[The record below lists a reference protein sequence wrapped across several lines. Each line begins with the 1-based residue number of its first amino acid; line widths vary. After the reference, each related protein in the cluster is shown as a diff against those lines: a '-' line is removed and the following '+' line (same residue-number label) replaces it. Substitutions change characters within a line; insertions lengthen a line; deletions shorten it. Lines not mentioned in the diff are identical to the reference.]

1 VAQEAADLVVSA
13 RWVIPIEPADAVFER
28 HAVVVRSGRIVAI
41 LPAAEA
47 TRRFAPREQVA
58 LERHVLLPGLVNLH
72 THAAMTLFRG
82 LSDDLPLMTWLREHI
97 WPAEGRFVSEEFVHD
112 GTLLGA
118 AEMIRSGVTCFNDM
132 YFFPGATARAVAS
145 AGMRA
150 VIGII
155 VLAFRTAW
163 AGTAEEYLERGSAV
177 RSANGNALLRYSLA
191 PHAPYTVDDAAF
203 TRVRE
208 LSAEWD
214 VPVHLHVQ
222 ETRHEIADS
231 LEQHGVRPLA
241 RLERLGL
248 VNQRLVAV
256 HAVHLSEEE
265 IALLAAR
272 GAHVAHCPSANLKLA
287 SGIAPVERLLA
298 AGANVGVGTDGA
310 ASNNRLDILAELR
323 LAALLAKASSEDAS
337 AVPAHEALRLA
348 TIRPARALGMD
359 REIGS
364 LAPGKSA
371 DLTAI
376 EMTGPELEPCYDP
389 ASHVVYAA
397 GREHVTHV
405 WVAGRPLLA
414 ERRLL
419 TVDEDGLRAVAERW
433 QETIRE
439 K

>member
-1 VAQEAADLVVSA
+1 VTQEAADLMVSA
-13 RWVIPIEPADAVFER
+13 RWVIPIEPAGAVFER
-28 HAVVVRSGRIVAI
+28 HAVIVRGGRIVAI

-47 TRRFAPREQVA
+47 GRRFAAREQVT
-58 LERHVLLPGLVNLH
+58 LDRHVLLPGLINLH

-82 LSDDLPLMTWLREHI
+82 LSDDLPLMVWLREHI

-112 GTLLGA
+112 GTLLAA

-132 YFFPGATARAVAS
+132 YFFPGATARAVER

-150 VIGII
+150 MIGII
-155 VLAFRTAW
+155 VLAFPTAW
-163 AGTAEEYLERGSAV
+163 AGTPEEYFERGAAV
-177 RSANGNALLRYSLA
+177 RGGNGSALLRYSLA

-203 TRVRE
+203 ARVRD

-214 VPVHLHVQ
+214 VPVHVHVQ

-231 LEQHGVRPLA
+231 VAQHGVRPLA

-248 VNQRLVAV
+248 VNPRLLAV
-256 HAVHLSEEE
+256 HAVHLADEE
-265 IALLAAR
+265 IALLAER

-287 SGIAPVERLLA
+287 SGIAPVGRLLA

-310 ASNNRLDILAELR
+310 ASNNRLDVLAELR

-348 TIRPARALGMD
+348 TIRPARALGLD

-364 LAPGKSA
+364 LTPGKSA

-376 EMTGPELEPCYDP
+376 EMTGPELEPCYDA

-405 WVAGRPLLA
+405 WVAGTPLLA
-414 ERRLL
+414 NRRML
-419 TVDEDGLRAVAERW
+419 TVDEDELRMVAERW
-433 QETIRE
+433 QERIRE

>member
-1 VAQEAADLVVSA
+1 
-13 RWVIPIEPADAVFER
+13 
-28 HAVVVRSGRIVAI
+28 
-41 LPAAEA
+41 
-47 TRRFAPREQVA
+47 
-58 LERHVLLPGLVNLH
+58 
-72 THAAMTLFRG
+72 
-82 LSDDLPLMTWLREHI
+82 
-97 WPAEGRFVSEEFVHD
+97 VSEEFVHD

-163 AGTAEEYLERGSAV
+163 AGTAEEYLERGCAV

>member
-1 VAQEAADLVVSA
+1 VTQEAADLMVSA
-13 RWVIPIEPADAVFER
+13 RWVIPIEPAGAVFER
-28 HAVVVRSGRIVAI
+28 HAVIVRGGRIVAI

-47 TRRFAPREQVA
+47 GRRFAAREQVT
-58 LERHVLLPGLVNLH
+58 LDRHVLLPGLINLH

-82 LSDDLPLMTWLREHI
+82 LSDDLPLMVWLREHI

-112 GTLLGA
+112 GTLLAA

-132 YFFPGATARAVAS
+132 YFFPGATARAVER

-150 VIGII
+150 MIGII
-155 VLAFRTAW
+155 VLAFPTAW
-163 AGTAEEYLERGSAV
+163 AGTPEEYFQRGAAV
-177 RSANGNALLRYSLA
+177 RGGNGSALLRYSLA

-203 TRVRE
+203 ARVRD

-214 VPVHLHVQ
+214 VPVHVHVQ

-231 LEQHGVRPLA
+231 VAQHGVRPLA

-248 VNQRLVAV
+248 VNPRLLAV
-256 HAVHLSEEE
+256 HAVHLADEE
-265 IALLAAR
+265 IALLAER

-287 SGIAPVERLLA
+287 SGIAPVGRLLA

-310 ASNNRLDILAELR
+310 ASNNRLDVLAELR

-348 TIRPARALGMD
+348 TIRPARALGLD

-364 LAPGKSA
+364 LTPGKSA

-376 EMTGPELEPCYDP
+376 EMTGPELEPCYDA

-405 WVAGRPLLA
+405 WVAGTPLLA
-414 ERRLL
+414 DRRML
-419 TVDEDGLRAVAERW
+419 TVDEDELRMVAERW
-433 QETIRE
+433 QERIRE